1 MWRQKEKALK
11 RRMSAMVDKL
21 NTKAHTLEPL
31 KVGDHVHVQNQYGNH
46 PSRWDKTGVIVHA
59 GDYDKY
65 MVRVH
70 GSRRVTARNRRF
82 LRKFVPLGEKMTE
95 QFNPLPLRPM
105 PLSEEIV
112 ESRQQHP
119 VLPSVKPAP
128 DISPAPTET
137 PQPAPTETPEPSQV
151 PITDSFEK
159 GPTDNQLPS
168 IKDTGGKTYIPG
180 PPLGEP
186 VPRRSTREKKKTDF
200 YGQWVE
206 RK

>member
-1 MWRQKEKALK
+1 MG
-11 RRMSAMVDKL
+11 AMVDKL
-21 NTKAHTLEPL
+21 NTKAHTLQPL

-112 ESRQQHP
+112 EIRQQHP
-119 VLPSVKPAP
+119 VLPYIKPAP
-128 DISPAPTET
+128 DISPAPTKT
-137 PQPAPTETPEPSQV
+137 PQPAATETPEPSQV

-159 GPTDNQLPS
+159 GPTDSQSPT
-168 IKDTGGKTYIPG
+168 IKDTGGETNMLG
-180 PPLGEP
+180 PPIGELRP
-186 VPRRSTREKKKTDF
+186 EEVQGRR
-200 YGQWVE
+200 